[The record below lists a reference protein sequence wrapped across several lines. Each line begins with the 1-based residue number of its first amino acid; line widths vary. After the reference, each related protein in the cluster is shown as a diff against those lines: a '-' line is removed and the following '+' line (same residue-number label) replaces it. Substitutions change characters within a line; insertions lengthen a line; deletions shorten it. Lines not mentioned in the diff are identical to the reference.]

1 MENNKLLQ
9 GALLCATMGLYVF
22 PVKPGQKSP
31 ASKGWQSQPTT
42 DPETI
47 KKWWAENPNYNIGIA
62 TGAAYGLL
70 VVDYD
75 VANGKQ
81 GLKVRNDWRAA
92 HQMPQTWTARTGRG
106 GLHEYYKISEPMGN
120 RTGLYGCVDMRADGG
135 LVLAP
140 PSVVNGNVYA
150 WENPPLIYPLAAFD
164 DNVSMFIQSAPQS
177 AQNGAKRAAYK
188 APAQFTEG
196 TRTSSLVAL
205 IGSLRAKGLDPETIR
220 AAVENEN
227 ELKGNP
233 PLSSEEL
240 EREVFPALYRE
251 SWETDTAPYTH
262 DLPINAALLEKVR
275 ALDPAN
281 NKRYGM
287 NDAGSARLFI
297 DVCGDTVQYV
307 EDRKKWVSYDGNRWN
322 TNGENI
328 GKEKL
333 KALADALYIYALSI
347 QDEQKKTE
355 YMKYTGKWQQLRTRE
370 TILKDAASVRPAKS
384 ADFDK
389 NPYLLNCLNGTLNLK
404 TGEFHPHTPADMLSR
419 IASVAYDPFATSPR
433 WYSFMDEVTAGD
445 KDLQQYIQKALG
457 YSLTGDTRHECFFI
471 LHGATSRNGK
481 STLTETFS
489 HMMGD
494 YAANARPET
503 LAKKKYVNGSAP
515 NEDIARLAG
524 VRFVNTSEPPKNMEL
539 DSSLVKSLTGRDTI
553 TARRLNEGSFEF
565 TPQFK
570 LFFNTNHRPRV
581 DDMTVFES
589 ERIKMIPFTVHFG
602 SERRDPYLKDK
613 LQTAESLSGV
623 LNWCID
629 GLKALRESGFKV
641 PQAVAEATAEYRR
654 KEDKLQQFLEDKTE
668 AGDGFEVL
676 LTQLYSSFSD
686 WCCSSGLAPVGIP
699 KFREL
704 LEERQIPLKRK
715 RPTDKTIGKNPVWMA
730 LDVRLKQE

>member
-1 MENNKLLQ
+1 MNNKLLE
-9 GALLCATMGLYVF
+9 GALFCAASGLYVF
-22 PVKPGQKSP
+22 PLKAGQKTP
-31 ASKGWQSQPTT
+31 AFNGWQSQPTK
-42 DPETI
+42 DPDTI
-47 KKWWAENPNYNIGIA
+47 KKWWTENPNYNIGIA
-62 TGAAYGLL
+62 TGATYGLL
-70 VVDYD
+70 VIDYD

-92 HQMPQTWTARTGRG
+92 HPMTQTWAVKTGRG
-106 GLHEYYKISEPMGN
+106 GLHEYYKISAPMGN
-120 RTGLYGCVDMRADGG
+120 KTGLYDCVDIRADGG
-135 LVLAP
+135 LVVAP
-140 PSVVNGNVYA
+140 PSVVNGNTYT
-150 WENPPLIYPLAAFD
+150 WEKAPFIYSLATFD
-164 DNVSMFIQSAPQS
+164 DNVSMFIQSAPQNVQN
-177 AQNGAKRAAYK
+177 AQKRAAYK
-188 APAQFTEG
+188 APAQFIEG

-205 IGSLRAKGLDPETIR
+205 IGSLRARGLDPDTIR
-220 AAVENEN
+220 IAVENEN

-240 EREVFPALYRE
+240 EREVFPALYRDT
-251 SWETDTAPYTH
+251 WETDTAPYTH
-262 DLPINAALLEKVR
+262 DLPINTTLLEKVR

-297 DVCGDTVQYV
+297 DVCGNTVQYV
-307 EDRKKWVSYDGNRWN
+307 EDRKKWVSYDGKRWN

-347 QDEQKKTE
+347 TDEQKKTE
-355 YMKYTGKWQQLRTRE
+355 YMKYAGKWQQLRTRE
-370 TILKDAASVRPAKS
+370 TILKDATSVKPARS

-389 NPYLLNCLNGTLNLK
+389 DPYLLNCLNGTLNLK
-404 TGEFHPHTPADMLSR
+404 TGEFHDHTPADMLSR
-419 IASVAYDPFATSPR
+419 IASVAYDPAAVSPR
-433 WYSFMDEVTAGD
+433 WYTFMDEVTAGD
-445 KDLQQYIQKALG
+445 KELQQYIQKALG

-503 LAKKKYVNGSAP
+503 LAKKKYANGSAP

-602 SERRDPYLKDK
+602 SGRRDPYLKDK
-613 LQTAESLSGV
+613 LQTSESLAGI

-629 GLKALRESGFKV
+629 GLKNLKESGFKV
-641 PQAVAEATAEYRR
+641 PQAVADATAEYRR
-654 KEDKLQQFLEDKTE
+654 KEDKLQQFLEEKIE
-668 AGDGFEVL
+668 FGDGLEVL
-676 LTQLYSSFSD
+676 LTQLYTSFSD
-686 WCCSSGLAPVGIP
+686 WCCSSGLAPVGVP

-715 RPTDKTIGKNPVWMA
+715 RPADKTINKNPVWMA
-730 LDVRLKQE
+730 LGIGLKQ